1 MCQPRHLQLKRKHLY
16 SYATQLCLT
25 ALVLLAL
32 CSVAGF
38 GQSAGSSTLQGT
50 VLDPSGAVVPD
61 AQIIVTNTATG
72 VSRMLTS
79 NGNGFYAAPEL
90 AGGDYS
96 IVVTKAGF
104 KKNNVYAIHLNPG
117 TVLGVNMTLT
127 VGDTTAEVTVMADA
141 VAVQTET
148 SENGGTIP
156 GKEVSQLMLNGRNFM
171 TLATVIPGV
180 TSVQGANQLNQ
191 GGAAP
196 SGQVQLS
203 VGGTSVE
210 QTAYLVDGI
219 FDNTPASD
227 LSLAVLPTIDSIQ
240 EFRILKNNFGANYGM
255 AGAGQV
261 LVQTKSG
268 GKQFHGTV
276 YDYIRNNALG
286 TAKNFLY
293 KRGTPVGLH
302 QNIYGYTFGGPLM
315 IPHVYNSSRQ
325 KTFFFAGGE
334 WRSIKSSQSPLT
346 RAFFPGDYA
355 AGTGMRGGDFTQSPT
370 LTVCTDFSVNPT
382 CNPSATTNP
391 QSSSTTTHY
400 RDLTLDANSQ
410 ALLAG
415 RGLTPSTCLTTN
427 GAGRQVII
435 NKNCMDPAAVALMN
449 AYFPAP
455 NASVPGTFN
464 NYINAKPVQTFDSN
478 VLYRIDH
485 NINDKN
491 MLVGRLMYEETQITQ
506 AARNYND
513 PAPDPGAA
521 SYSTGLNGLVRWT
534 SSIKPN
540 LTNQVSAAEVF
551 SKGTNTLLGRYTNP
565 VTIPRPAGFPADPL
579 NRIPSMQINGGWN
592 WLGVGAFPTYSHDG
606 MGIITDDLNW
616 LKGKHNLSFGGS
628 YIIGIRRAN
637 VATGNVPQGNFVFT
651 GNHTGDPAADFL
663 LGLDTTYTV
672 IDSQR
677 SGTFHYRWFEG
688 YGMDDYHITPRL
700 VLNAGLRWSYFGKT
714 TRDGDTLANFSPST
728 FVASQAPAVSTS
740 GALTVNSLGQ
750 PLTASGAVANLTN
763 GLVIAGQNGTP
774 RGIINPRHDY
784 FGPRLGFAYQ
794 LTPDGK
800 TSVHGG
806 YGIAYS
812 PVALENTVILL
823 PNPPFTKNL
832 TINNSLLSNPSAGTA
847 SGASV
852 QSLQAIGYDF
862 RAALIQTFS
871 LTVERQI
878 VSNGVLAVGYAGNT
892 QQHVLSSQLDQNFPR
907 NFTTPQTN
915 TTACALKSTNP
926 GLGGPT
932 NYDFDPC
939 LNTGVTTKAYY
950 RPYQGYDQIL
960 STTSG
965 GSGSYHSLQT
975 SFVYRRSDVSVNV
988 AYTFAKSLT
997 DVVPANPGT
1006 NGGSGVG
1013 YNSAATFQNSANIAA
1028 EYGRPDF
1035 DRTHVFTTAVVY
1047 ELPFFRHS
1055 SNFFLREGLSG
1066 WGTSAL
1072 FIGESGF
1079 AMTPS
1084 ASYANAGLATRPNQ
1098 ISKIKTQGSGKV
1110 TVGQP
1115 NYFVTNPYVQAPY
1128 GFFGNAHNGTVVGP
1142 REISTNVSAT
1152 KSFPIHESFNVQLRV
1167 EAFNVF
1173 NHPNITAIST
1183 AAGAGNFGQALSA
1196 GDPRIMEGALRINF

>member
-1 MCQPRHLQLKRKHLY
+1 
-16 SYATQLCLT
+16 
-25 ALVLLAL
+25 
-32 CSVAGF
+32 
-38 GQSAGSSTLQGT
+38 
-50 VLDPSGAVVPD
+50 
-61 AQIIVTNTATG
+61 
-72 VSRMLTS
+72 
-79 NGNGFYAAPEL
+79 
-90 AGGDYS
+90 
-96 IVVTKAGF
+96 
-104 KKNNVYAIHLNPG
+104 
-117 TVLGVNMTLT
+117 
-127 VGDTTAEVTVMADA
+127 
-141 VAVQTET
+141 
-148 SENGGTIP
+148 
-156 GKEVSQLMLNGRNFM
+156 
-171 TLATVIPGV
+171 
-180 TSVQGANQLNQ
+180 
-191 GGAAP
+191 
-196 SGQVQLS
+196 
-203 VGGTSVE
+203 
-210 QTAYLVDGI
+210 
-219 FDNTPASD
+219 
-227 LSLAVLPTIDSIQ
+227 
-240 EFRILKNNFGANYGM
+240 
-255 AGAGQV
+255 
-261 LVQTKSG
+261 
-268 GKQFHGTV
+268 
-276 YDYIRNNALG
+276 
-286 TAKNFLY
+286 
-293 KRGTPVGLH
+293 
-302 QNIYGYTFGGPLM
+302 
-315 IPHVYNSSRQ
+315 
-325 KTFFFAGGE
+325 
-334 WRSIKSSQSPLT
+334 
-346 RAFFPGDYA
+346 
-355 AGTGMRGGDFTQSPT
+355 
-370 LTVCTDFSVNPT
+370 
-382 CNPSATTNP
+382 
-391 QSSSTTTHY
+391 
-400 RDLTLDANSQ
+400 
-410 ALLAG
+410 
-415 RGLTPSTCLTTN
+415 
-427 GAGRQVII
+427 
-435 NKNCMDPAAVALMN
+435 
-449 AYFPAP
+449 
-455 NASVPGTFN
+455 
-464 NYINAKPVQTFDSN
+464 
-478 VLYRIDH
+478 
-485 NINDKN
+485 
-491 MLVGRLMYEETQITQ
+491 
-506 AARNYND
+506 
-513 PAPDPGAA
+513 
-521 SYSTGLNGLVRWT
+521 
-534 SSIKPN
+534 
-540 LTNQVSAAEVF
+540 
-551 SKGTNTLLGRYTNP
+551 
-565 VTIPRPAGFPADPL
+565 
-579 NRIPSMQINGGWN
+579 
-592 WLGVGAFPTYSHDG
+592 
-606 MGIITDDLNW
+606 
-616 LKGKHNLSFGGS
+616 
-628 YIIGIRRAN
+628 
-637 VATGNVPQGNFVFT
+637 
-651 GNHTGDPAADFL
+651 
-663 LGLDTTYTV
+663 
-672 IDSQR
+672 
-677 SGTFHYRWFEG
+677 
-688 YGMDDYHITPRL
+688 
-700 VLNAGLRWSYFGKT
+700 
-714 TRDGDTLANFSPST
+714 
-728 FVASQAPAVSTS
+728 
-740 GALTVNSLGQ
+740 
-750 PLTASGAVANLTN
+750 
-763 GLVIAGQNGTP
+763 
-774 RGIINPRHDY
+774 
-784 FGPRLGFAYQ
+784 
-794 LTPDGK
+794 
-800 TSVHGG
+800 
-806 YGIAYS
+806 
-812 PVALENTVILL
+812 
-823 PNPPFTKNL
+823 
-832 TINNSLLSNPSAGTA
+832 LLSNPSAGTA